1 MKSDSKGI
9 INTGLLAYGMSGRV
23 FHAPFL
29 DKHTGFNLYAVTER
43 NTKKAQKEYPYLISY
58 NSVDELL
65 NDDAIELVVVNTPN
79 NLHYEQA
86 KSALLKGK
94 HILVEKPF
102 TATTKQA
109 KELFELA
116 DKQGKEVFFYQN
128 RRWDSDFISVKK
140 VIDSGRLGKPNE
152 IHIRYD
158 RYRPVISLKAFKETP
173 TLEACGL
180 FYDLGPHLLDQ
191 VISLFGKPVSYHKVS
206 GSNRKNTQVEDY
218 FMIQLSYPN
227 DLNVTVTASLLVA
240 DAQPAFVLHGVEGSF
255 VKYRADV
262 QEEQLLAGMKLSDP
276 AYGIELPGM
285 QGILSVADK
294 NGTVTKE
301 TVASKHGNYLSLFD
315 AVYQTLVNRK
325 TYPITREEILTQ
337 LEILEH

>member
-1 MKSDSKGI
+1 MMSDSKSV
-9 INTGLLAYGMSGRV
+9 INVGLLAYGMSGRV

-43 NTKKAQKEYPYLISY
+43 NTKKAQKDYPYLISY

-65 NDDAIELVVVNTPN
+65 NDNTIELVVVNTPN
-79 NLHYEQA
+79 YLHYEQA

-102 TATTKQA
+102 TANTKQA

-116 DKQGKEVFFYQN
+116 DKQGKEIFFYQN
-128 RRWDSDFISVKK
+128 RRWDSDFISVKE
-140 VIDSGRLGKPNE
+140 VINSRKLGKLNE

-158 RYRPVISLKAFKETP
+158 RYRPVIGLKAFKETP

-191 VISLFGKPVSYHKVS
+191 VISLFGKPISYHKVS
-206 GSNRKNTQVEDY
+206 GNNRKNTQVEDY

-227 DLNVTVTASLLVA
+227 DLNVTITASLLVV
-240 DAQPAFVLHGVEGSF
+240 DTQPAFVLHGVEGSF

-262 QEEQLLAGMKLSDP
+262 QEEQLLGGMKLNNP
-276 AYGIELPGM
+276 IYGIELPNM
-285 QGILSVADK
+285 QGILSVVDK
-294 NGTVTKE
+294 NDNITKE
-301 TVASKHGNYLSLFD
+301 IIVSKQGNYLSLFD

-325 TYPITREEILTQ
+325 IYPITREEILIQ
-337 LEILEH
+337 LEILEN

>member
-1 MKSDSKGI
+1 
-9 INTGLLAYGMSGRV
+9 MSGRV

-43 NTKKAQKEYPYLISY
+43 NTKKAQKDYPYLISY

-65 NDDAIELVVVNTPN
+65 NDDTIELVVVNTPN
-79 NLHYEQA
+79 YLHYEQA

-102 TATTKQA
+102 TANTKQA

-116 DKQGKEVFFYQN
+116 DKQGKEIFFYQN
-128 RRWDSDFISVKK
+128 RRWDSDFISIKE
-140 VIDSGRLGKPNE
+140 VINSRKLGKLNE

-158 RYRPVISLKAFKETP
+158 RYRPGIGLKVFKETP

-191 VISLFGKPVSYHKVS
+191 VISLFGKPISYHKVS

-227 DLNVTVTASLLVA
+227 DLNVTITASLLVV
-240 DAQPAFVLHGVEGSF
+240 DTQPAFVLHGVEGSF

-262 QEEQLLAGMKLSDP
+262 QEEQLLGGMKLNNP
-276 AYGIELPGM
+276 IYGIELPNM
-285 QGILSVADK
+285 QGILSVVDK
-294 NGTVTKE
+294 NDNITKE
-301 TVASKHGNYLSLFD
+301 IIVSKQGNYLSLFD

-325 TYPITREEILTQ
+325 IYPITREEILIQ
-337 LEILEH
+337 LEILEN